1 MNKIVIVVDGGVVVN
16 VYSNDADVDCTIL
29 DCDNMKERDGF
40 TDDTIDGII
49 TNEVRELF
57 EVRY

>member
-1 MNKIVIVVDGGVVVN
+1 
-16 VYSNDADVDCTIL
+16 
-29 DCDNMKERDGF
+29 MKERDGF